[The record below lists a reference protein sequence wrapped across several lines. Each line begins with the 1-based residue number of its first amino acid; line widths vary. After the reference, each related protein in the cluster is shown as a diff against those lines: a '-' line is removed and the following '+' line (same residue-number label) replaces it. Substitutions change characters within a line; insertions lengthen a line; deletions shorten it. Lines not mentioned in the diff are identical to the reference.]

1 MAKFDPSKFGAVEEQ
16 APQQGVSVP
25 VSSKSSS
32 FDPSKFG
39 AVVETVNTTPKVVNK
54 SNMDKTI
61 GALGIFGGETIGKA
75 IGNKIAKNRFE
86 KEPTKSSLTPA
97 QIKQA
102 EETYLKRTGKSIDF
116 SANKTK
122 QDILESDTFKG
133 PSGKAVAGDIGRS
146 ALNFIPVGKIAS
158 VAGTG
163 LKALPVIGKAAKPIA
178 NIGTGLAVGYTG
190 DVTNKLATEQERPFT
205 PGVGTAIGGIL
216 PAAPYVARGAGRL
229 VGEGLG
235 VSTGTGYGAI
245 KEGFN
250 AALEGGKRA
259 EDFQTALRGS
269 TTPEQ
274 IVQEAK
280 DSLGKIIQDKRNS
293 YQTQLADIAKDTT
306 KLDISPIN
314 NEVKSQLN
322 KFGIKNNNGVLD
334 FSQSTL
340 RFNKS
345 AQTDIQTIVDE
356 MRVFGSRKGDRTA
369 VGVDSL
375 KRAFQDLYSPSGEAR
390 AFVEGVRKT
399 TLKVLDNVPGYN
411 ELTSSYRSKNGLIE
425 DIYKGLSLG
434 DKAST
439 DTAFRKLTTA
449 LRTNNEVRKEL
460 IAELDR
466 ASGGFLSSKVAGQQL
481 GELLPRGIVKA
492 VGGVGAVGAIA
503 AGSLPPVLKAALFTS
518 PRLVGE
524 MINAAGITGRKAT
537 QLLDILQKNA
547 GKLQFPGDAI
557 IDRINP

>member
-16 APQQGVSVP
+16 TSQQEVSVP

-39 AVVETVNTTPKVVNK
+39 AVIETTNDTPKEVGK
-54 SNMDKTI
+54 SKLDKVI
-61 GALGIFGGETIGKA
+61 GILGIFGGETIGKS
-75 IGNKIAKNRFE
+75 IGNKIAKRKFE
-86 KEPTKSSLTPA
+86 KEPAKSFLTPA
-97 QIKQA
+97 QTKIA
-102 EETYLKRTGKSIDF
+102 EESYFKRTGKNIDF
-116 SANKTK
+116 SADKTK
-122 QDILESDTFKG
+122 QDILNSNTFKG
-133 PSGKAVAGDIGRS
+133 PSSKAVVGDIGRI

-163 LKALPVIGKAAKPIA
+163 LKALPVIGKVAKPIA

-190 DVTNKLATEQERPFT
+190 DVTNKLATEQEQPFT
-205 PGVGTAIGGIL
+205 PGIGTALGGVL
-216 PAAPYVARGAGRL
+216 PATPYIARGAGK
-229 VGEGLG
+229 VIGEGLG

-250 AALEGGKRA
+250 AALAGGKRA
-259 EDFQTALRGS
+259 EDFQIALRGS

-293 YQTQLADIAKDTT
+293 YQTQLAEIAKDTT
-306 KLDISPIN
+306 ELDISPIN

-356 MRVFGSRKGDRTA
+356 MRGFGSRSGDRTA

-390 AFVEGVRKT
+390 AFVEGVRKAT
-399 TLKVLDNVPGYN
+399 RKVLDNVPGYN
-411 ELTSSYRSKNGLIE
+411 ELTSSYQSKNGLIE
-425 DIYKGLSLG
+425 DIHKALSLG

-439 DTAFRKLTTA
+439 DTAFRKITTA

-460 IAELDR
+460 IAELDK

-492 VGGVGAVGAIA
+492 VGGVGAAGAIA

-537 QLLDILQKNA
+537 HLLNILQKNA

-557 IDRINP
+557 R